1 MITSKQFF
9 VSAIGT
15 DSGKT
20 LISAILARH
29 LNADYWKPI
38 QAGDPRDSEEVAR
51 LTGNTLTIHPERY
64 HLKLPASPHLAA
76 KEEGITI
83 SLNDFELPSTG
94 NLIVE
99 GAGGL
104 MVPLN
109 DDDLVIDLPLKWNM
123 PIILV
128 CNIYLGS
135 INHSLLSIEYLKNR
149 NANVAGIIFNGPET
163 RSTESI
169 IEQKCPWP
177 VLLRVRKIDNLSG
190 QSIEHYASQ
199 VKF

>member
-1 MITSKQFF
+1 MT
-9 VSAIGT
+9 GT
-15 DSGKT
+15 DTDVGKT
-20 LISAILARH
+20 VVAAWLTAH
-29 LNADYWKPI
+29 LGATYWKPI

-51 LTGNTLTIHPERY
+51 LTGNALTIHPERY
-64 HLKLPASPHLAA
+64 ILKLPASPHLAA

-83 SLNDFELPSTG
+83 SLKDFKIPTNG

-109 DDDLVIDLPLKWNM
+109 DNDLVIDLPLQWNM

-163 RSTESI
+163 PSTESI
-169 IEQKCPWP
+169 IEQKSHWP
-177 VLLRVRKIDNLSG
+177 VLLRVRDIHNPGPEIVD
-190 QSIEHYASQ
+190 QYAERIT
-199 VKF
+199 FGL